1 MKICAPH
8 GAHHVR
14 PCTRLTEFINAFNL
28 PSASAKSEARYW
40 RIGNQRR
47 NNRHQC
53 DFFVARIP
61 VPAFYGGC
69 LGAGEIRGGLPLSRY
84 ANPVTTATLSDIGVS
99 VGWLYIKGACPMRT
113 YTLAVL
119 AGDGRYFSTS
129 YVHHFCQLSAC
140 SLSEANDIAARIG
153 AVVIAWRAA

>member
-14 PCTRLTEFINAFNL
+14 PCTRLTEFINVYSL
-28 PSASAKSEARYW
+28 PLASAKSEAR
-40 RIGNQRR
+40 IGLRQIFKVH
-47 NNRHQC
+47 NRLKR
-53 DFFVARIP
+53 FFCVI
-61 VPAFYGGC
+61 VPHTCRFMAGL
-69 LGAGEIRGGLPLSRY
+69 LGASSDAPVSLKTGKT
-84 ANPVTTATLSDIGVS
+84 NPDNPATIPDIGLS
-99 VGWLYIKGACPMRT
+99 LGGSILQGACPMRT

-153 AVVIAWRAA
+153 AVVIAWRVA